1 MEPTITRLIFIVILI
16 FILRYIIL
24 EYAPVIIINGYISI
38 FMNFFIF
45 TFLFTKNILFS
56 LLIGLFTINTRILY
70 RLIKDKSTLNHYNS
84 FSNCFIFLIGLLL
97 LSVILF
103 NYSKFNKHVEKYYS
117 HVLFILISSNLYF
130 LRSTP
135 NDNNLMCYP

>member
-24 EYAPVIIINGYISI
+24 EYTPVIIINGYISI
-38 FMNFFIF
+38 FMSFFIF

-84 FSNCFIFLIGLLL
+84 FSNCFIFLIALLL

>member
-24 EYAPVIIINGYISI
+24 EYAPVNIINGYISI
-38 FMNFFIF
+38 FMSFFIF

>member
-24 EYAPVIIINGYISI
+24 EYTPGIIINGYISI
-38 FMNFFIF
+38 FMSFFIF

-84 FSNCFIFLIGLLL
+84 FSNCFIFLFGLLL

>member
-24 EYAPVIIINGYISI
+24 EYTPVIIINGYISI
-38 FMNFFIF
+38 FMSFFIF

-56 LLIGLFTINTRILY
+56 VLIGLFTINTRILY
-70 RLIKDKSTLNHYNS
+70 RSIKDKSILNDYNS
-84 FSNCFIFLIGLLL
+84 FSNCFIFLFGLLL

-103 NYSKFNKHVEKYYS
+103 NYSKFNKHVDKYYS

>member
-38 FMNFFIF
+38 FMSFFIF

-84 FSNCFIFLIGLLL
+84 FSNSFIFLIGLLL

>member
-38 FMNFFIF
+38 FMNFFIL

-70 RLIKDKSTLNHYNS
+70 RLIKDKSTLNDYNS

>member
-38 FMNFFIF
+38 FMSFFIF

-84 FSNCFIFLIGLLL
+84 FSNCFIFLIALLL

>member
-24 EYAPVIIINGYISI
+24 EYTPDIIINGYISI
-38 FMNFFIF
+38 FMSFFIF

-56 LLIGLFTINTRILY
+56 VLIGLFTIHTRILY
-70 RLIKDKSTLNHYNS
+70 RSIKDKSILNDYNS
-84 FSNCFIFLIGLLL
+84 FSNCFIFLFGLLL

>member
-24 EYAPVIIINGYISI
+24 EYTPGIIINGYISI
-38 FMNFFIF
+38 FMSFFIF

-70 RLIKDKSTLNHYNS
+70 RLIKDKSILNDYNS
-84 FSNCFIFLIGLLL
+84 FSNCFIFLFGLLL

>member
-1 MEPTITRLIFIVILI
+1 MEPTITRLIIIVILI

-24 EYAPVIIINGYISI
+24 EYTPVIIINGYISI
-38 FMNFFIF
+38 FMSFFIF

-56 LLIGLFTINTRILY
+56 VLIGLFTINMRILY
-70 RLIKDKSTLNHYNS
+70 RAIKDKSTLNHYNS
-84 FSNCFIFLIGLLL
+84 FSNCFIFLFGLLL
-97 LSVILF
+97 LSVVLI
-103 NYSKFNKHVEKYYS
+103 NYRHFNKDVEKYYS
-117 HVLFILISSNLYF
+117 NILFILVSSNLYF

>member
-24 EYAPVIIINGYISI
+24 EYTPGIIINGYISI
-38 FMNFFIF
+38 FMSFFIF

-70 RLIKDKSTLNHYNS
+70 RLIKDKSILNDYNS
-84 FSNCFIFLIGLLL
+84 FSNCFIFLFGLLL

-117 HVLFILISSNLYF
+117 HVLFVLISSNLYF
-130 LRSTP
+130 LRRTP